1 MKPARTNQP
10 YVRLVVLFAAVFA
23 LLLAGA
29 PAHAVPSDDG
39 MPITVV
45 VSGSPE
51 PSTSPT
57 PGGGG
62 GGLPRTGLN
71 IILIAGVGAGL
82 VALGAVVL
90 IAARRRRAVGA
101 QS

>member
-10 YVRLVVLFAAVFA
+10 YVRLAVVFAAVFA
-23 LLLAGA
+23 LLLVGA
-29 PAHAVPSDDG
+29 SARAVPSDDG

-62 GGLPRTGLN
+62 GLPRTGLN

-82 VALGAVVL
+82 VALGAAVL

-101 QS
+101 QG